1 MAKAL
6 KGKLITFEG
15 AEGSGKSTQAG
26 LLYGYLVLQKKRVM
40 YLREP
45 GGVRISEAI
54 RRVLLDVKNK
64 EMNDICETLLYMAAR
79 SQLVTEVIAPALKRG
94 TIVLC
99 DRFLDSTIVY
109 QGMGCGV
116 DVDFI
121 KHVGKVATRGIKP
134 DLTLLFD
141 IETQKGLFR
150 KGKVKD
156 RIEERS
162 LKYHSKVRRGYLE
175 LARQEPHRIK
185 VIPVGKSQN
194 LPAGRHG
201 IDRSKEEIQED
212 VRRWVNHLVGA

>member
-1 MAKAL
+1 MAKNI

-15 AEGSGKSTQAG
+15 AEGSGKSTQAS
-26 LLYGYLVLQKKRVM
+26 LLYGYLVSKKRRVM

-54 RRVLLDVKNK
+54 RRVLLDVQNK

-79 SQLVTEVIAPALKRG
+79 SQLVSEVIAPALKKG

-109 QGMGCGV
+109 QGFGCGV
-116 DVDFI
+116 DIDFI
-121 KHVGKVATRGIKP
+121 KQIGRAVTRGITP

-141 IETQKGLFR
+141 IEIEKGLSR

-162 LKYHSKVRRGYLE
+162 LQYHSKVRRGYLE

-185 VIPVGKSQN
+185 VIPVGKSKG
-194 LPAGRHG
+194 LPAGRQG
-201 IDRSKEEIQED
+201 LDRSKEEIQEE
-212 VRRWVNHLVGA
+212 VRRWVNHLVGL

>member
-1 MAKAL
+1 MPKL
-6 KGKLITFEG
+6 KGKLISFEG

-26 LLYGYLVLQKKRVM
+26 LLYKYLVSKRKRVM

-45 GGVRISEAI
+45 GGVKISEAI
-54 RRVLLDVKNK
+54 RRVLLDVQNK

-79 SQLVTEVIAPALKRG
+79 SQLVTEVIAPALKKG

-109 QGMGCGV
+109 QGLGCGV

-121 KHVGKVATRGIKP
+121 KQVGKVVTQGIKP
-134 DLTLLFD
+134 DLTFLFD
-141 IETQKGLFR
+141 IEIKKGLFR

-162 LKYHSKVRRGYLE
+162 LQYHSKVRRGYLE

-185 VIPVGKSQN
+185 VVPVGKSQ
-194 LPAGRHG
+194 R
-201 IDRSKEEIQED
+201 IDRSKEEIQEE
-212 VRRWVNHLVGA
+212 VRRWVNPLVGL

>member
-1 MAKAL
+1 MAQNM

-15 AEGSGKSTQAG
+15 AEGSGKSTQAS
-26 LLYGYLVLQKKRVM
+26 LLYGYLVSKKKRVM
-40 YLREP
+40 YVREP

-79 SQLVTEVIAPALKRG
+79 SQLVTEVIAPALKKG

-109 QGMGCGV
+109 QGLGCGV

-121 KHVGKVATRGIKP
+121 KQVGKVVTQGIKP
-134 DLTLLFD
+134 DLTFLFD
-141 IETQKGLFR
+141 IEIKKGLFR

-156 RIEERS
+156 RIEGRS
-162 LKYHSKVRRGYLE
+162 LPYHSKVRRGYLE

-185 VIPVGKSQN
+185 VIPVGKSKG
-194 LPAGRHG
+194 L
-201 IDRSKEEIQED
+201 DRSKEEIQEE
-212 VRRWVNHLVGA
+212 VRRWVERVVGLS